1 MNIFA
6 LLVPSPIPT
15 LLSPPPAMCLS
26 VNALTQHVSCG
37 QSWRLTFM
45 PDVKRTERLRLKI
58 SLCLCWARHHWT
70 PLSSAGRRRRRK
82 RSRDRPFVL
91 VIVTCVFVF
100 LFVFLISLLRLLFC
114 RQTLLGKTID
124 TRSVGRM
131 GRLGGLG
138 FGSSGL
144 GLNLFGPSSW
154 PLKLFSRVRQM
165 HPGGRFHFVICVFDI
180 LLKCCWL
187 LVSFFNGL
195 LPLLLLLHILPG
207 NQNWP
212 KAIVVEL
219 SLSASPSRSLW
230 SLLIK
235 VYSSLFAASTVCD
248 EKEGFG
254 WKWN

>member
-1 MNIFA
+1 MLCWYPA
-6 LLVPSPIPT
+6 PSPPYSPLSCHVPLCQCIDPT
-15 LLSPPPAMCLS
+15 CILWSKLAFDIYAGCQADRETASEDFTMPLLSPAPLDTI
-26 VNALTQHVSCG
+26 V
-37 QSWRLTFM
+37 
-45 PDVKRTERLRLKI
+45 I
-58 SLCLCWARHHWT
+58 SRAEEEQ
-70 PLSSAGRRRRRK
+70 
-82 RSRDRPFVL
+82 DRPFVL

-180 LLKCCWL
+180 LLKCC
-187 LVSFFNGL
+187 
-195 LPLLLLLHILPG
+195 
-207 NQNWP
+207 
-212 KAIVVEL
+212 
-219 SLSASPSRSLW
+219 
-230 SLLIK
+230 
-235 VYSSLFAASTVCD
+235 
-248 EKEGFG
+248 
-254 WKWN
+254 